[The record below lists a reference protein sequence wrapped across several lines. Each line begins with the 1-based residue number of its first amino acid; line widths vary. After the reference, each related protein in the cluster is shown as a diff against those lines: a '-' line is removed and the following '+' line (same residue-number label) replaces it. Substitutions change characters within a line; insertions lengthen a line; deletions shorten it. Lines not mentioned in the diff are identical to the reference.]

1 MISMPGNVHG
11 GESIRNAQWQLSW
24 TP

>member
-1 MISMPGNVHG
+1 MPGNVHG

>member
-1 MISMPGNVHG
+1 MVAKV
-11 GESIRNAQWQLSW
+11 IRYAQWQLSW